1 MKRRSIGICWQGPV
15 TKELSQSIASSPSD
29 FVHVV
34 STWKDKNWELYG
46 EKVLEALR
54 AKETIAGGCIWPRT
68 CHYEKPIVVG
78 RFQEHSS
85 AKNYHGCRARKA
97 GRHGS
102 GLFLEDSLRF

>member
-54 AKETIAGGCIWPRT
+54 AKETIAGGVHLAT
-68 CHYEKPIVVG
+68 
-78 RFQEHSS
+78 
-85 AKNYHGCRARKA
+85 
-97 GRHGS
+97 
-102 GLFLEDSLRF
+102 DMSLRKTHCCWEVPGTFVGKKLPRLPG